1 VLLTVQPQVL
11 AGALQFVELP
21 AKMVDSRTFKGIA
34 ALKMKDELDLEVP
47 KDKLINLIELAIP
60 EKKVEK
66 PGETTQIFLYKVT
79 VPRAQLEE
87 WTGKLTGLRDKGEKV
102 SNFTCSRAPSFQI
115 RLPHLG
121 STPLT

>member
-66 PGETTQIFLYKVT
+66 PGETTPRAMFLSAGGCDKCIQIFLYKVT
-79 VPRAQLEE
+79 VPRA
-87 WTGKLTGLRDKGEKV
+87 
-102 SNFTCSRAPSFQI
+102 
-115 RLPHLG
+115 
-121 STPLT
+121 